1 MGFGSSL
8 LFSIKAIDLLCH
20 IGLLGASVTI
30 FGDRG
35 GDLNTVYLNGDYIPR
50 SSAKISIFDRGLL
63 FSDAVYEVISVID
76 GRLIDMDRHATR
88 LERSLGEL
96 SIIAFADWM
105 TISQNLVAENGL
117 QEGLIYLQV
126 SRGVM
131 EEREY
136 RWPSPDTAPTIFAFA
151 QERMLLENPMADRGM
166 RIITRPDL
174 RWQRCDIKTT
184 QLLYAS
190 LMKMEAVAAGVDD
203 VWMTQDDLIT
213 EGTSQNA
220 HIITRDGVLISHQL
234 DRRILPGVTRI
245 EMLAQAEAMGLAVEE
260 RPFSIEEA
268 KNAAEAFVSSS
279 TLLVMPVVEIDGR
292 KIGDGQPGEQTIE
305 IRRNYLAAVQSVH
318 SKQAQTN
325 GE

>member
-1 MGFGSSL
+1 MQ
-8 LFSIKAIDLLCH
+8 
-20 IGLLGASVTI
+20 
-30 FGDRG
+30 
-35 GDLNTVYLNGDYIPR
+35 TVYLNGDYVPR

-76 GRLIDMDRHATR
+76 GRLIDMDRHIAR

-96 SIIAFADWM
+96 SINAFADWM
-105 TISQNLVAENGL
+105 VISQNLVAENGL

-131 EEREY
+131 DERDY
-136 RWPSPDTAPTIFAFA
+136 RWPAPETPPTIFAFA
-151 QERMLLENPMADRGM
+151 QERALLENPMADRGM

-190 LMKMEAVAAGVDD
+190 LMKLEAVAAGVDD
-203 VWMTQDDLIT
+203 AWMTQDDMIT

-220 HIITRDGVLISHQL
+220 HIISRDGVLISHQL

-245 EMLAQAEAMGLAVEE
+245 EMLAQAKSMELTVEE
-260 RPFSIEEA
+260 RAFSIDEA
-268 KNAAEAFVSSS
+268 KNAAEAFVTSS
-279 TLLVMPVVEIDGR
+279 TLLIMPVVEIDGH
-292 KIGDGQPGEQTIE
+292 KIGDGEPGERTGK
-305 IRRNYLAAVQSVH
+305 IRQSYLAGVQRAS
-318 SKQAQTN
+318 STTN
-325 GE
+325 

>member
-1 MGFGSSL
+1 MD
-8 LFSIKAIDLLCH
+8 I
-20 IGLLGASVTI
+20 
-30 FGDRG
+30 
-35 GDLNTVYLNGDYIPR
+35 VYLNGEYVPR
-50 SSAKISIFDRGLL
+50 ASAKISIFDRGLL

-76 GRLIDMDRHATR
+76 GRLIDMERHVSR

-96 SIIAFADWM
+96 SINAFADWM
-105 TISQNLVAENGL
+105 SISQNLVTENKL

-131 EEREY
+131 DEREY
-136 RWPSPDTAPTIFAFA
+136 RWPAPETAPTIFAFA
-151 QERMLLENPMADRGM
+151 QQRALLENPMADRGM

-203 VWMTQDDLIT
+203 VWLTQEDMIT

-220 HIITRDGVLISHQL
+220 HIISREGVLISHQL

-245 EMLAQAEAMGLAVEE
+245 EMLAQAGAMELTVEE
-260 RPFSIEEA
+260 RAFSIDEA
-268 KNAAEAFVSSS
+268 KNAAEAFVTSS
-279 TLLVMPVVEIDGR
+279 TLLIMPVVEIDGHR
-292 KIGDGQPGEQTIE
+292 IGDGEPGERTGK
-305 IRRNYLAAVQSVH
+305 IRQNYLAAVQRGS
-318 SKQAQTN
+318 STTN
-325 GE
+325 

>member
-1 MGFGSSL
+1 MQ
-8 LFSIKAIDLLCH
+8 
-20 IGLLGASVTI
+20 
-30 FGDRG
+30 
-35 GDLNTVYLNGDYIPR
+35 TVYLNGDYVPR

-76 GRLIDMDRHATR
+76 GRLIDMDRHIAR

-96 SIIAFADWM
+96 SINAFADWM
-105 TISQNLVAENGL
+105 VISQNLVAENGL

-131 EEREY
+131 DERDY
-136 RWPSPDTAPTIFAFA
+136 RWPAPETPPTIFAFA
-151 QERMLLENPMADRGM
+151 QERALLENPMADRGM

-203 VWMTQDDLIT
+203 AWMTQDDMIT

-220 HIITRDGVLISHQL
+220 HIISRDGVLISHQL

-245 EMLAQAEAMGLAVEE
+245 EMLAQAKSMELTVEE
-260 RPFSIEEA
+260 RAFSIDEA
-268 KNAAEAFVSSS
+268 KNAAEAFVTSS
-279 TLLVMPVVEIDGR
+279 TLLIMPVVEIDGH
-292 KIGDGQPGEQTIE
+292 KIGHGEPGERTGK
-305 IRRNYLAAVQSVH
+305 IRQSYLAAVQRAS
-318 SKQAQTN
+318 STTN
-325 GE
+325 

>member
-1 MGFGSSL
+1 MQ
-8 LFSIKAIDLLCH
+8 
-20 IGLLGASVTI
+20 
-30 FGDRG
+30 
-35 GDLNTVYLNGDYIPR
+35 TVYLNGDYVPR

-76 GRLIDMDRHATR
+76 GRLIDMDRHIAR

-96 SIIAFADWM
+96 SINAFADWM
-105 TISQNLVAENGL
+105 VISQNLVAENGL

-131 EEREY
+131 DERDY
-136 RWPSPDTAPTIFAFA
+136 RWPAPETPPTIFAFA
-151 QERMLLENPMADRGM
+151 QERALLENPMADRGM

-203 VWMTQDDLIT
+203 AWMTQDDMIT

-220 HIITRDGVLISHQL
+220 HIISRDGVLISHQL

-245 EMLAQAEAMGLAVEE
+245 EMLAQAKSMELTVEE
-260 RPFSIEEA
+260 RAFSIDEA
-268 KNAAEAFVSSS
+268 KNAAEAFVTSS
-279 TLLVMPVVEIDGR
+279 TLLIMPVVEIDGH
-292 KIGDGQPGEQTIE
+292 KIGDGDPGERTGK
-305 IRRNYLAAVQSVH
+305 IRQSYLAAVQRAS
-318 SKQAQTN
+318 STTN
-325 GE
+325 

>member
-1 MGFGSSL
+1 MNL
-8 LFSIKAIDLLCH
+8 
-20 IGLLGASVTI
+20 
-30 FGDRG
+30 
-35 GDLNTVYLNGDYIPR
+35 VYLNGEYVPR

-63 FSDAVYEVISVID
+63 FSDAVYEVVSVID
-76 GRLIDMDRHATR
+76 GQLIDMERHVSR

-96 SIIAFADWM
+96 SINAFADW
-105 TISQNLVAENGL
+105 TSISQNLVAENGL

-131 EEREY
+131 DEREY
-136 RWPSPDTAPTIFAFA
+136 RWPAPDTAPTIFAFA
-151 QERMLLENPMADRGM
+151 QERALLENPMADRGM

-203 VWMTQDDLIT
+203 VWMTQHDMIT

-220 HIITRDGVLISHQL
+220 HIISRDGVLVSHQL

-245 EMLAQAEAMGLAVEE
+245 EMLAQAVSMELTVEE
-260 RPFSIEEA
+260 RAFSIDEA
-268 KNAAEAFVSSS
+268 KDAAEAFVTSS
-279 TLLVMPVVEIDGR
+279 TLLIMPVVEIDGH
-292 KIGDGQPGEQTIE
+292 KIGDGQPGERTRTI
-305 IRRNYLAAVQSVH
+305 RQNYLAAVQRAS
-318 SKQAQTN
+318 STSN
-325 GE
+325 

>member
-1 MGFGSSL
+1 MQ
-8 LFSIKAIDLLCH
+8 
-20 IGLLGASVTI
+20 
-30 FGDRG
+30 
-35 GDLNTVYLNGDYIPR
+35 TVYLNGDYVPR

-76 GRLIDMDRHATR
+76 GRLIDMDRHIAR

-96 SIIAFADWM
+96 SINAFADWM
-105 TISQNLVAENGL
+105 VISQNLVAENGL

-131 EEREY
+131 DERDY
-136 RWPSPDTAPTIFAFA
+136 RWPAPETPPTIFAFA
-151 QERMLLENPMADRGM
+151 QERALLENPMADRGM

-203 VWMTQDDLIT
+203 VWMTQDDMIT

-220 HIITRDGVLISHQL
+220 HIISRDGVLISHQL

-245 EMLAQAEAMGLAVEE
+245 EMLAQAKSMELTVEE
-260 RPFSIEEA
+260 RAFSIDEA
-268 KNAAEAFVSSS
+268 KNAAEAFVTSS
-279 TLLVMPVVEIDGR
+279 TLLIMPVVEIDGH
-292 KIGDGQPGEQTIE
+292 KIGDGEPGERTGK
-305 IRRNYLAAVQSVH
+305 IRQSYLAAVQRAS
-318 SKQAQTN
+318 STTN
-325 GE
+325 